1 MHVHPNLS
9 HDVFSKCHKLK
20 QIYLKSNEFSFDQIL
35 DIEKQLLS
43 PLNNITYLKINEK
56 SLECP
61 VCQNGNE
68 KYCNCS
74 NCGSNSTVA
83 KLNKLT
89 NIAKYTDVNCYLD
102 SRPQSKND
110 TLKYFVDAMEECE
123 TCKKLADKSDVITIS
138 VATGIY

>member
-1 MHVHPNLS
+1 MLN
-9 HDVFSKCHKLK
+9 
-20 QIYLKSNEFSFDQIL
+20 
-35 DIEKQLLS
+35 IEKQLLS
-43 PLNNITYLKINEK
+43 PLNNITYLKIDEK

-61 VCQNGNE
+61 VCKNGSE

-74 NCGSNSTVA
+74 NCSPDELVA

-89 NIAKYTDVNCYLD
+89 NIAKHTDVNCYLD
-102 SRPQSKND
+102 SIQQSKND
-110 TLKYFVDAMEECE
+110 TIKYFVDAMEECE